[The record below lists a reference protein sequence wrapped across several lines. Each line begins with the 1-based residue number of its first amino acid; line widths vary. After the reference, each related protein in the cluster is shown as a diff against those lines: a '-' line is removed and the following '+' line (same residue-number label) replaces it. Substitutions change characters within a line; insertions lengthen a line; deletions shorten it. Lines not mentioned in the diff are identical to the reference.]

1 MSPLEKCWESPLVQ
15 SRLAD
20 EKVARLVVAY
30 SGGADSLALLHVA
43 AKAQTKPVV
52 ALHINHGLNRDAD
65 RWQTMCEAQCKA
77 LSIPVNCISVSVKQS
92 GSLEENAR
100 NARYAAFTE
109 FLRPGDLILLAHH
122 ADDQLETA
130 FFNLLRG
137 SAVPGVLGMP
147 IERSVGAALL
157 FRPLLGLPRS
167 ALRTY
172 CQQHELSW
180 VEDTANQDTSYD
192 RGFLRHEV
200 MPALK
205 QRWPDAALTLGRAVD
220 RDNDMRQLLE
230 NIAKSDLESC
240 RQGHGLC
247 VQTLLDLSHLRRENL
262 MRTWIV
268 EAGFTLPTKN
278 LLRSVFDDLLT
289 AGEHAE
295 PLISWKDFEIR
306 RFNKTIYLLCK
317 DTATLPDNGVCFDA
331 SLPLNLSVGTIQ
343 FLPEKGGELLI
354 AGGALSVR
362 GRVGGEKMQL
372 HGKTRSLKKILQE
385 QGVPPWL
392 RDKLPLV
399 YCDDVLVAIPGIKRW
414 QVLPLVASGFSAHR
428 GEQGLSLW
436 FEEN

>member
-1 MSPLEKCWESPLVQ
+1 MSPLEKYWESPLVQ
-15 SRLAD
+15 SRLGD

-43 AKAQTKPVV
+43 VKAQTKPVV
-52 ALHINHGLNRDAD
+52 ALHINHGLHQDAD
-65 RWQTMCEAQCKA
+65 HWQALCEAQCKA
-77 LSIPVNCISVSVKQS
+77 LAIPITCISVSVQQS

-100 NARYAAFTE
+100 NVRYAAFAD
-109 FLRPGDLILLAHH
+109 FLRHDDLILLAHH

-147 IERSVGAALL
+147 IERPVGAALL

-167 ALRTY
+167 VLQAY

-192 RGFLRHEV
+192 RGYLRHEV
-200 MPALK
+200 LPAVK
-205 QRWPDAALTLGRAVD
+205 RRWPDAALTLGRAVD

-230 NIAKSDLESC
+230 SIAKNDLESC
-240 RQGHGLC
+240 RQDHGLR
-247 VQTLLDLSHLRRENL
+247 VQMLLDLSHLRRENL
-262 MRTWIV
+262 MRAWII
-268 EAGFTLPTKN
+268 EAGFTHPTKN

-295 PLISWKDFEIR
+295 PLVWWKDFEIR
-306 RFNKTIYLLCK
+306 RFNNAIYLLRK
-317 DTATLPDNGVCFDA
+317 DSATLPGDAVCFDA
-331 SLPLNLSVGTIQ
+331 SLPLSLGVGT
-343 FLPEKGGELLI
+343 LRCVSHTGGGLLT
-354 AGGALSVR
+354 ADTNLSVR
-362 GRVGGEKMQL
+362 GRVGGEKIQL
-372 HGKTRSLKKILQE
+372 YGKTRTLKKILQE

-399 YCDDVLVAIPGIKRW
+399 YCDDVLVAIPGIQRW
-414 QVLPLVASGFSAHR
+414 RVQPLVASGYSTESH
-428 GEQGLSLW
+428 EQGLSLW

>member
-43 AKAQTKPVV
+43 AKVQIKPVV
-52 ALHINHGLNRDAD
+52 ALHINHGLHGDAD
-65 RWQTMCEAQCKA
+65 RWQALCEEQCRA
-77 LSIPVNCISVSVKQS
+77 LAIPLTCISVSVQQS

-100 NARYAAFTE
+100 NARYAAFAD
-109 FLRPGDLILLAHH
+109 FLQTDDLILLAHH

-147 IERSVGAALL
+147 IERPVGAALL

-167 ALRTY
+167 ALRAY

-180 VEDTANQDTSYD
+180 VEDTANQDTNYD
-192 RGFLRHEV
+192 RGYLRHEI

-240 RQGHGLC
+240 RQGNGLR
-247 VQTLLDLSHLRRENL
+247 VQMLLDLSHLRRENL
-262 MRTWIV
+262 MRAWII
-268 EAGFTLPTKN
+268 EAGFTLPSKN

-289 AGEHAE
+289 AAKHAE
-295 PLISWKDFEIR
+295 PLVSWKDFEIR
-306 RFNKTIYLLCK
+306 RFNQLIYLLNK
-317 DTATLPDNGVCFDA
+317 DSATLPADAVCFDT
-331 SLPLNLSVGTIQ
+331 SLPLSLGVGNLWCESQKGGGLLVARGSLSV
-343 FLPEKGGELLI
+343 K
-354 AGGALSVR
+354 
-362 GRVGGEKMQL
+362 GRVGGEKMRL

-399 YCDDVLVAIPGIKRW
+399 YCGDALVAIPGLKRW
-414 QVLPLVASGFSAHR
+414 QVQPLVAKEYCTEPH
-428 GEQGLSLW
+428 EQGLSLW